1 MELAIVV
8 WVCVPLSLALSVIG
22 IRKKQYGLVLAG
34 AAVFLP
40 ITLYLN
46 DSRDLY
52 GYAVLL
58 SLLHVGSA
66 AAVSEDN
73 SLWAWL
79 LLVPGM
85 IVGIG
90 LFCIITI
97 NTA

>member
-1 MELAIVV
+1 MMFALAV
-8 WVCVPLSLALSVIG
+8 WVLVPLSLALSVIG
-22 IRKKQYGLVLAG
+22 IRKERHGLVLAG

-40 ITLYLN
+40 ITLDLN
-46 DSRDLY
+46 TRDLY

-73 SLWAWL
+73 KLWAWL
-79 LLVPGM
+79 LLIPEM